1 MDGYEALPPRIPGPA
16 AHRLPDTGPAARR
29 PGVPAGGRDRRDG
42 PAASA
47 YRTLAPPAR
56 GERGRPA
63 ADAPDGPGPVLVAAA
78 HGTRDPAGVRT
89 VRRLLERVRAA
100 RPGLRVECGFLG
112 PASPSLPDVLGRVAG
127 PVVVVP
133 VLLGPGYHVRVDIPA
148 VLAAAGAGHRA
159 VTAPAL
165 GPDPLLAEALCGRLR
180 EAGWHGRVPDHG
192 RVPGGAVV
200 LTAAGSRDPAA
211 TAATRAMAGLLS
223 ARLGAPVVP
232 AHLGG
237 PLPPPAEAVA
247 ALRGRGRPGPV
258 AVAPY
263 LLAPG
268 DFARRAGPGCGADA
282 VAAPLGAHPAVAHL
296 VLRRYDEARLRG
308 ARPARAADHG
318 SPTGR

>member
-1 MDGYEALPPRIPGPA
+1 MGGYRPGAWPG
-16 AHRLPDTGPAARR
+16 TGPGR
-29 PGVPAGGRDRRDG
+29 PVADTPDG
-42 PAASA
+42 PA
-47 YRTLAPPAR
+47 
-56 GERGRPA
+56 
-63 ADAPDGPGPVLVAAA
+63 PVLVAAA

-89 VRRLLERVRAA
+89 VHRLLEQVRAS

-112 PASPSLPDVLGRVAG
+112 LASPSLPEVLDRVAG

-148 VLAAAGAGHRA
+148 VLDVAGAGHRA
-159 VTAPAL
+159 ATAPAL
-165 GPDPLLAEALCGRLR
+165 GPDPLLAEALSGRLR
-180 EAGWHGRVPDHG
+180 EAGWHG

-268 DFARRAGPGCGADA
+268 DFARRAAGPGCGADV
-282 VAAPLGAHPAVAHL
+282 VAAPLGAHPAVARL
-296 VLRRYDEARLRG
+296 VLRRYDEAAAAAVRPVPG
-308 ARPARAADHG
+308 ARPRGAADHG
-318 SPTGR
+318 SLTGR